1 MSANTVADVARVIV
15 SMQAP
20 EELRE
25 FDLVAGAFDAA
36 PGAARRAGNASNETT
51 ASSATIAGETMTT
64 LALLVSSDVARSLLL
79 TGQTAAIAWWDP
91 RGWRRARP
99 TVTEPA
105 PPIIED
111 QAAAVEDRFRDEL
124 RAHGMDDALAD
135 SMASAARSSWPRR
148 LS

>member
-1 MSANTVADVARVIV
+1 MPVNTVADVARVIV

-20 EELRE
+20 EELQE
-25 FDLVAGAFDAA
+25 FDLVAGAFDVS
-36 PGAARRAGNASNETT
+36 PGAARRAGSASNETT

-64 LALLVSSDVARSLLL
+64 VALLISSGVARSLLL

-99 TVTEPA
+99 SVNEPA
-105 PPIIED
+105 PPVTED
-111 QAAAVEDRFRDEL
+111 QAAGVGDRFRDEL
-124 RAHGMDDALAD
+124 RARGVDDALAA

-148 LS
+148 RH